1 MEKIELGFTRIT
13 EEVIRGIDK
22 IYIVACGSASYV
34 GMTSQYM
41 LSKML
46 HVPVTVELA
55 SEFRYSD
62 PVVDANTFV
71 IVISQSGE
79 TLDTLFACAR
89 QSGAAGAS
97 FLL

>member
-1 MEKIELGFTRIT
+1 MRSIN
-13 EEVIRGIDK
+13 K

-46 HVPVTVELA
+46 NVPVSVELA

-62 PVVDANTFV
+62 PVVDENTLV
-71 IVISQSGE
+71 IVIS
-79 TLDTLFACAR
+79 
-89 QSGAAGAS
+89 
-97 FLL
+97 